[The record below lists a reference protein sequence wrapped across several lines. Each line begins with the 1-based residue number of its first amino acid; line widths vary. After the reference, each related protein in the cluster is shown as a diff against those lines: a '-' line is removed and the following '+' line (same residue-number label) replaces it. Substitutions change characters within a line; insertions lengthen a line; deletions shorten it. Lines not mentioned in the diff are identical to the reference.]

1 MTSEKAEILNELVR
15 VEKELEMLWDFH
27 PENSEQ
33 IDVVTRFNEL
43 QLLASN
49 LESYLKEVLESKE

>member
-49 LESYLKEVLESKE
+49 LEGYLKEVLENKE

>member
-15 VEKELEMLWDFH
+15 VEKEIEMLWDFH
-27 PENSEQ
+27 PDNSQQ

-43 QLLASN
+43 QILASN
-49 LESYLKEVLESKE
+49 LEGYLKEVLENKE